1 MHHLFLPVDQFTPD
15 SARILGSD
23 HHHLAKVLRMRVG
36 EVLVLLDNRG
46 NAFRA
51 TLTEVGKQSSM
62 AQIEERLDLCS
73 EPPIPLLVAQA
84 PGKSDKFEQVIQHGT
99 EVGATAFL
107 PLLTERGVV
116 SLPPDRA
123 ETKRERWQQIAKGA
137 AEQSHRLHIPQVHSP
152 QAFRQWIS
160 HQTPETTLILHT
172 DPALPTLAERLS
184 QCLHPPVSLTLA
196 VGAEGG
202 WSPMEVSQ
210 AQAANISLVSLGKR
224 ILRTETAAL
233 VALSQILYHIERR

>member
-1 MHHLFLPVDQFTPD
+1 MHHLFLPLEQFTPG
-15 SARILGSD
+15 SARILGGD

-36 EVLVLLDNRG
+36 EALVLLDNQG

-51 TLTEVGKQSSM
+51 TLTEIGKQSSV
-62 AQIEERLDLCS
+62 AQIEESLDLCS
-73 EPPIPLLVAQA
+73 EPPIPLIVAQA

-123 ETKRERWQQIAKGA
+123 ETKQERWQQIAKGA
-137 AEQSHRLHIPQVHSP
+137 AEQSHRLRIPQVHSP

-160 HQTPETTLILHT
+160 HQTSETTLILHT
-172 DPALPTLAERLS
+172 DPALPTLTEHLS
-184 QCLHPPVSLTLA
+184 KLSSPFSFFTLA

-202 WSPMEVSQ
+202 WSHMEVSQ
-210 AQAANISLVSLGKR
+210 AQEANIPLVSLGKR